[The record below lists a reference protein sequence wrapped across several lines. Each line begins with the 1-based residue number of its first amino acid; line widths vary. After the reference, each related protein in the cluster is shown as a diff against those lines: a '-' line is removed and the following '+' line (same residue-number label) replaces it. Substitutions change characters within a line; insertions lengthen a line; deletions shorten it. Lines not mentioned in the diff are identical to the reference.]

1 MYSLLKKIRQV
12 KKGVSFLVIGLFIT
26 ILFVFLLLLNH
37 LRFIKINDTYKSF
50 DNNSEYSLVLNKKD
64 ETKKYKLFSYQNYHF
79 YGYGIKNISISYQNV
94 LLNLEEFLK
103 KEYLNIEEFFENS
116 SLMYS
121 NNNITKYYYDNCVF
135 IVIHLFDNYNEVII
149 SSN

>member
-1 MYSLLKKIRQV
+1 MKRKKSKADEP
-12 KKGVSFLVIGLFIT
+12 KK
-26 ILFVFLLLLNH
+26 
-37 LRFIKINDTYKSF
+37 R
-50 DNNSEYSLVLNKKD
+50 
-64 ETKKYKLFSYQNYHF
+64 QNYHF

>member
-64 ETKKYKLFSYQNYHF
+64 ETKKVE
-79 YGYGIKNISISYQNV
+79 G
-94 LLNLEEFLK
+94 
-103 KEYLNIEEFFENS
+103 
-116 SLMYS
+116 
-121 NNNITKYYYDNCVF
+121 
-135 IVIHLFDNYNEVII
+135 
-149 SSN
+149 

>member
-1 MYSLLKKIRQV
+1 M
-12 KKGVSFLVIGLFIT
+12 
-26 ILFVFLLLLNH
+26 
-37 LRFIKINDTYKSF
+37 